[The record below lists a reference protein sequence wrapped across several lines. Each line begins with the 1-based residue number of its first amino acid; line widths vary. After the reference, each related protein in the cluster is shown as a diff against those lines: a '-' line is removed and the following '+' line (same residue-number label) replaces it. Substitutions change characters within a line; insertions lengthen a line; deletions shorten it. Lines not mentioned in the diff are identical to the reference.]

1 MLERVLPSNGVA
13 CTALRQ
19 LHVRGLRTSDV
30 VSVRALART
39 LPQCGQLQQ
48 LFLHHGQL
56 DGAAIDILAPAL
68 SRCNALASLDLS
80 SNAMDDDAV
89 GRLAPRLPGCVE
101 LRTLALRENIFREQ
115 GVRQLAAALPR
126 CRSLSQLMLFGLQA
140 NEAPLVR
147 AKGPR
152 LHLCFNDQPTP
163 PLFTCAAP
171 PPPRRPIAQD
181 PNQRICPR
189 AAIRA
194 PWLGRTRRRTAAT
207 VARGCKG
214 PTLRSADRLGV
225 VGFGGVPS
233 AANVLEALQVFVAGN
248 VGPNDAHA
256 AQQRRPAPRAD
267 WPRAGAGSTCCWYWY
282 SCGAAG
288 VYRAGGTRS
297 APTGPPCK

>member
-1 MLERVLPSNGVA
+1 VPAALTELQQDAALGLGNEEAVINAMGMCCSNPAEGEVARQSHPAARLGRTRTPAAPPRSLEITCDGSGVLERVLPSNVVA

-68 SRCNALASLDLS
+68 SRCNALESLDLS

-101 LRTLALRENIFREQ
+101 LRTLALRENIFREE

-140 NEAPLVR
+140 NEAPLVG

-163 PLFTCAAP
+163 PLFTCAAHP
-171 PPPRRPIAQD
+171 PPPPLR
-181 PNQRICPR
+181 
-189 AAIRA
+189 
-194 PWLGRTRRRTAAT
+194 LGR
-207 VARGCKG
+207 
-214 PTLRSADRLGV
+214 
-225 VGFGGVPS
+225 
-233 AANVLEALQVFVAGN
+233 
-248 VGPNDAHA
+248 
-256 AQQRRPAPRAD
+256 
-267 WPRAGAGSTCCWYWY
+267 
-282 SCGAAG
+282 
-288 VYRAGGTRS
+288 
-297 APTGPPCK
+297 

>member
-1 MLERVLPSNGVA
+1 MGQCCSTPAEGDVARQLHPAARLGRTRTPAAPPRSLEITCDGSGVLERVLPSNGVA

-19 LHVRGLRTSDV
+19 LHVRGLRTSDA

-68 SRCNALASLDLS
+68 SRCNALESLDLS

-171 PPPRRPIAQD
+171 PPPRRPVAED

-214 PTLRSADRLGV
+214 PTPRSAERLGV
-225 VGFGGVPS
+225 AGFGGVPS
-233 AANVLEALQVFVAGN
+233 AANVAFNAGM
-248 VGPNDAHA
+248 
-256 AQQRRPAPRAD
+256 
-267 WPRAGAGSTCCWYWY
+267 Y
-282 SCGAAG
+282 
-288 VYRAGGTRS
+288 
-297 APTGPPCK
+297 